1 MKASKVLVTGGSG
14 FIGSHVIELLHRNHY
29 DLIVL
34 DNMDPQ
40 VHGTQGKPT
49 GVRDMA
55 ISYVIDDIRNR
66 KKLGPILKKV
76 DAVIHLAA
84 CVGVGQ
90 SMYEIERYV
99 DSNTR
104 GTATLLELL
113 ASLEHSVEKLIVA
126 SSMSVYG
133 EGKYYCPECK
143 SFQTPDLRSFGRAT
157 PVDWE
162 HKCKSCGK
170 DLKPVPT
177 DEDAPLKP
185 TSIYAM
191 SKRHQE
197 EMSLLVGKTYGIPT
211 IALRFFN
218 TCGPGQS
225 LSNPYTGAAAIFM
238 NRILNKR
245 PPYIFEDGN
254 QLRDFIHVKDVA
266 RACLLALER
275 NDADYLPVNVGTGQP
290 TSIRQ
295 MAETLI
301 KIFGAN
307 TKPYISREFRKG
319 DVRHCYAST
328 ERAGKLLK
336 FTTGLTFQEAL
347 IDLVQ
352 WTGTEAGKSPVDMFE
367 KALRQLRERNLA

>member
-113 ASLEHSVEKLIVA
+113 AS
-126 SSMSVYG
+126 
-133 EGKYYCPECK
+133 
-143 SFQTPDLRSFGRAT
+143 
-157 PVDWE
+157 
-162 HKCKSCGK
+162 
-170 DLKPVPT
+170 
-177 DEDAPLKP
+177 
-185 TSIYAM
+185 
-191 SKRHQE
+191 
-197 EMSLLVGKTYGIPT
+197 
-211 IALRFFN
+211 
-218 TCGPGQS
+218 
-225 LSNPYTGAAAIFM
+225 
-238 NRILNKR
+238 
-245 PPYIFEDGN
+245 
-254 QLRDFIHVKDVA
+254 
-266 RACLLALER
+266 
-275 NDADYLPVNVGTGQP
+275 
-290 TSIRQ
+290 
-295 MAETLI
+295 
-301 KIFGAN
+301 
-307 TKPYISREFRKG
+307 
-319 DVRHCYAST
+319 
-328 ERAGKLLK
+328 
-336 FTTGLTFQEAL
+336 
-347 IDLVQ
+347 
-352 WTGTEAGKSPVDMFE
+352 
-367 KALRQLRERNLA
+367 